1 VVDSKGMDFSP
12 DPDEELIRE
21 AVRSVCGRFDD
32 VYWSERDAK
41 HEFPWE
47 FYAAMADGGW
57 VGIAIPEA
65 YGGGGRGINEAS
77 LVLEEVAASGAAM
90 NGCSAVHLSIFGMH
104 PVVLHGSEEMRLR
117 YLPRVAKGDLHI
129 AFGVTEPDAGT
140 DTPSIKT
147 RAYREPDGSYR
158 IRGRKVWTSKA
169 LEAERVLL
177 LCRTTPLEE
186 CAKRTD
192 GMTLFLAALRDPA
205 VTITPIPKTG
215 RNAVASCEVVYD
227 DLRVEEADRVG
238 EEGRGFWYLV
248 DGLNAERILIA
259 SEALGVGRAAL
270 RRAVAYAKER
280 IVFGRPIG
288 QNQAVAFPLAEIH
301 ARLRAA
307 EMMIRRAAWLL
318 DRRMPCG
325 EEANLA
331 KYLAAEAGFAAA
343 DHAVQVHG
351 GFGYAEEYHV
361 ARYWREARLMK
372 IAPITQE
379 LVLAYVSEHVLGLP
393 RSY

>member
-1 VVDSKGMDFSP
+1 MDFTP

-21 AVRSVCGRFDD
+21 AVRAVCARFDD
-32 VYWSERDAK
+32 TYWAERDAN

-57 VGIAIPEA
+57 VGIAIPET

-77 LVLEEVAASGAAM
+77 IVLEEVAASGAAM

-104 PVVLHGSEEMRLR
+104 PVVLHGSDEMRR
-117 YLPRVAKGDLHI
+117 KYLPRVAKGDLHI

-147 RAYREPDGSYR
+147 RAYRQDDGGYR

-177 LCRTTPLEE
+177 LCRTTPLED

-192 GMTLFLAALRDPA
+192 GMTLFLADLKDPA

-227 DLRVEEADRVG
+227 DLRVEDADRVG

-280 IVFGRPIG
+280 VVFGRPIG

-307 EMMIRRAAWLL
+307 EMMVRRAAWLL
-318 DRRMPCG
+318 DRRLPCG

-379 LVLAYVSEHVLGLP
+379 LVLAYVTEHVLGLP

>member
-1 VVDSKGMDFSP
+1 MDFSA
-12 DPDEELIRE
+12 DPDEELIRD
-21 AVRSVCGRFDD
+21 AVRAVCARFDD
-32 VYWSERDAK
+32 VYWSERDAR

-90 NGCSAVHLSIFGMH
+90 NGCSSVHLSIFGMH
-104 PVVLHGSEEMRLR
+104 PVVLHGSEEMRRR
-117 YLPRVAKGDLHI
+117 YLPRVAKGDLHV

-140 DTPSIKT
+140 DTPSIRT
-147 RAYREPDGSYR
+147 RAVREPDGGYR

-192 GMTLFLAALRDPA
+192 GMTLFLAPLRDPA
-205 VTITPIPKTG
+205 VTITPIPKAG

-238 EEGRGFWYLV
+238 EEGRGFRYLV

-259 SEALGVGRAAL
+259 AEALGIGKVAL

-307 EMMIRRAAWLL
+307 EGMIRRAAWML
-318 DRRMPCG
+318 DRRLPCG

-379 LVLAYVSEHVLGLP
+379 LVLAYVTEHVLGLP

>member
-1 VVDSKGMDFSP
+1 MDFTP

-21 AVRSVCGRFDD
+21 AIRAVCARFDD
-32 VYWSERDAK
+32 AYWSGCDTR

-47 FYAAMADGGW
+47 FYGAMADGGW

-77 LVLEEVAASGAAM
+77 IVLEEVAASGAAM
-90 NGCSAVHLSIFGMH
+90 NGCSSVHLSIFGMH
-104 PVVLHGSEEMRLR
+104 PVVLHGSEEMRR
-117 YLPRVAKGDLHI
+117 KYLPRVAKGDLHV

-140 DTPSIKT
+140 DTPSIRT

-158 IRGRKVWTSKA
+158 VRGRKVWTSKA

-238 EEGRGFWYLV
+238 EEGRGFRYLV
-248 DGLNAERILIA
+248 DGLNAERVLIA
-259 SEALGVGRAAL
+259 SEALGVGRASL

-280 IVFGRPIG
+280 VVFGRPIG

-307 EMMIRRAAWLL
+307 EMMIRRAAWML

-379 LVLAYVSEHVLGLP
+379 LVLAYVTEHVLGLP

>member
-1 VVDSKGMDFSP
+1 MDFHPSE
-12 DPDEELIRE
+12 DHEAIREGIRRICADFPDE
-21 AVRSVCGRFDD
+21 
-32 VYWSERDAK
+32 YWAERDEA
-41 HEFPWE
+41 HEFPWD
-47 FYAAMADGGW
+47 FYRALADGGW
-57 VGIAIPEA
+57 VGIAIPER
-65 YGGGGRGINEAS
+65 YGGGGRGISEAS

-90 NGCSAVHLSIFGMH
+90 NGCSALHLSIFGMH
-104 PVVLHGSEEMRLR
+104 PVVLHGSEEMRRR
-117 YLPRVAKGDLHI
+117 YLPRVAKGDLHV
-129 AFGVTEPDAGT
+129 AFGVTEPDAGS

-147 RAYREPDGSYR
+147 RAIRQPDGSYR

-177 LCRTTPLEE
+177 LCRTTPLPE

-192 GMTLFLAALRDPA
+192 GMTLFLARLKDPA

-227 DLRVEEADRVG
+227 DLLVEEADRVG
-238 EEGRGFWYLV
+238 DEGRGFRYLV

-259 SEALGVGRAAL
+259 SEALGIGRAAF

-280 IVFGRPIG
+280 VVFGRPIG
-288 QNQAVAFPLAEIH
+288 RNQAVAFPLAEIH
-301 ARLRAA
+301 ARMRAA

-318 DRRMPCG
+318 DRRLPCG

>member
-1 VVDSKGMDFSP
+1 MDFTP

-21 AVRSVCGRFDD
+21 AVRAVCARFDD
-32 VYWSERDAK
+32 PYWSERDTR

-57 VGIAIPEA
+57 VGIAIPET

-77 LVLEEVAASGAAM
+77 IVLEEVAASGAAM

-104 PVVLHGSEEMRLR
+104 PVVLHGSDEMRR
-117 YLPRVAKGDLHI
+117 KYLPRVAKGDLHI

-140 DTPSIKT
+140 DTPAIKT
-147 RAYREPDGSYR
+147 RAYRQDDGGYR

-177 LCRTTPLEE
+177 LCRTTPLED

-192 GMTLFLAALRDPA
+192 GMTLFLADLKDPA

-238 EEGRGFWYLV
+238 EEGKGFWHLV

-280 IVFGRPIG
+280 VVFGRPIG

-307 EMMIRRAAWLL
+307 EMMIRRAAWLI

-379 LVLAYVSEHVLGLP
+379 LVLAYVTEHVLGLP

>member
-1 VVDSKGMDFSP
+1 MDFTP
-12 DPDEELIRE
+12 DPDEGLIRE
-21 AVRSVCGRFDD
+21 AVRAVCSRFDD

-41 HEFPWE
+41 HEFPWD
-47 FYAAMADGGW
+47 FYSAMADGGW
-57 VGIAIPEA
+57 VGIAIPEE

-77 LVLEEVAASGAAM
+77 LILEEVAASGAAM

-104 PVVLHGSEEMRLR
+104 PVVLHGSEEMRR
-117 YLPRVAKGDLHI
+117 KYLPRVAKGDLHI

-147 RAYREPDGSYR
+147 RAYREADGAYR

-192 GMTLFLAALRDPA
+192 GMTLFLADLKDPA

-227 DLRVEEADRVG
+227 DLRVEESDRVG
-238 EEGRGFWYLV
+238 EEGKGFRYLV

-270 RRAVAYAKER
+270 RRAIAYAKER

-307 EMMIRRAAWLL
+307 EMMIRRAAWML

-379 LVLAYVSEHVLGLP
+379 LVLAYVTEHVLGLP

>member
-1 VVDSKGMDFSP
+1 MDFTP

-21 AVRSVCGRFDD
+21 AVRAVCARFDD
-32 VYWSERDAK
+32 PYWSERDTR

-57 VGIAIPEA
+57 VGIAIPET

-77 LVLEEVAASGAAM
+77 IVLEEVAASGAAM

-104 PVVLHGSEEMRLR
+104 PVVLHGSDEMRR
-117 YLPRVAKGDLHI
+117 KYLPRVAKGDLHI

-147 RAYREPDGSYR
+147 RAYRQDDGGYR

-177 LCRTTPLEE
+177 LCRTTPLED

-192 GMTLFLAALRDPA
+192 GMTLFLADLKDPA

-280 IVFGRPIG
+280 VVFGRPIG

-307 EMMIRRAAWLL
+307 EMMVRRAAWLL
-318 DRRMPCG
+318 DRRLPCG

-379 LVLAYVSEHVLGLP
+379 LVLAYVTEHVLGLP

>member
-1 VVDSKGMDFSP
+1 MDFTP
-12 DPDEELIRE
+12 DPDEELIRD
-21 AVRSVCGRFDD
+21 AVRAVCARFDD
-32 VYWSERDAK
+32 VYWSERDAR
-41 HEFPWE
+41 HEFPWD

-90 NGCSAVHLSIFGMH
+90 NGCSSIHLSIFGMH
-104 PVVLHGSEEMRLR
+104 PVVLHGSEEMRR
-117 YLPRVAKGDLHI
+117 KYLPRVAKGDLHI

-147 RAYREPDGSYR
+147 RAVREPDGGYR

-192 GMTLFLAALRDPA
+192 GMTLFLADLKDPA
-205 VTITPIPKTG
+205 VTITPIPKAG

-227 DLRVEEADRVG
+227 DLRVEEGDRVG
-238 EEGRGFWYLV
+238 EEGRGFRYLV

-259 SEALGVGRAAL
+259 SEALGIGKVAL

-307 EMMIRRAAWLL
+307 EGMIRRAAWML
-318 DRRMPCG
+318 DRRLPCG

>member
-1 VVDSKGMDFSP
+1 MDFAT
-12 DPDEELIRE
+12 DPDEELSRE
-21 AVRSVCGRFDD
+21 AVRAVCARFDD
-32 VYWSERDAK
+32 VYWSERDAR

-104 PVVLHGSEEMRLR
+104 PVVLHGSEEMRR
-117 YLPRVAKGDLHI
+117 KYLPRVAKGDLHV

-147 RAYREPDGSYR
+147 RAYREADGSYR

-192 GMTLFLAALRDPA
+192 GMTLFLVDLKDPA
-205 VTITPIPKTG
+205 VTITPIPKAG
-215 RNAVASCEVVYD
+215 RNAVASCETVYD
-227 DLRVEEADRVG
+227 DVRVEEADRVG
-238 EEGRGFWYLV
+238 EEGRGFRYLV
-248 DGLNAERILIA
+248 DGLNAERVLIA

-270 RRAVAYAKER
+270 RKAVAYAKER
-280 IVFGRPIG
+280 VVFGRPIG
-288 QNQAVAFPLAEIH
+288 QNQAVAFPLAELH
-301 ARLRAA
+301 ARPRAA
-307 EMMIRRAAWLL
+307 AAMGDKPGEARPGEPQGGTPAGGAGEVPGGAEGGGGAVIGCFVRGAVPRRV
-318 DRRMPCG
+318 G
-325 EEANLA
+325 GGF
-331 KYLAAEAGFAAA
+331 EAGGRAR
-343 DHAVQVHG
+343 QG
-351 GFGYAEEYHV
+351 GGV
-361 ARYWREARLMK
+361 GGG
-372 IAPITQE
+372 
-379 LVLAYVSEHVLGLP
+379 LG
-393 RSY
+393 RGGGGGVRV

>member
-1 VVDSKGMDFSP
+1 MT
-12 DPDEELIRE
+12 
-21 AVRSVCGRFDD
+21 
-32 VYWSERDAK
+32 
-41 HEFPWE
+41 
-47 FYAAMADGGW
+47 
-57 VGIAIPEA
+57 
-65 YGGGGRGINEAS
+65 
-77 LVLEEVAASGAAM
+77 LVLA
-90 NGCSAVHLSIFGMH
+90 
-104 PVVLHGSEEMRLR
+104 
-117 YLPRVAKGDLHI
+117 DL
-129 AFGVTEPDAGT
+129 
-140 DTPSIKT
+140 K
-147 RAYREPDGSYR
+147 
-158 IRGRKVWTSKA
+158 
-169 LEAERVLL
+169 
-177 LCRTTPLEE
+177 
-186 CAKRTD
+186 
-192 GMTLFLAALRDPA
+192 DPA

-307 EMMIRRAAWLL
+307 EMMIRRAAWML
-318 DRRMPCG
+318 DRRLPCG

>member
-1 VVDSKGMDFSP
+1 MDFSP

-21 AVRSVCGRFDD
+21 AVRAVCARFDD

-77 LVLEEVAASGAAM
+77 IVLEEVAASGAAM
-90 NGCSAVHLSIFGMH
+90 NGCSSVHLSIFGMH
-104 PVVLHGSEEMRLR
+104 PVVLHGSDAMRQK
-117 YLPRVAKGDLHI
+117 YLPRVANGDLHI

-147 RAYREPDGSYR
+147 RAYREPDGGYR

-192 GMTLFLAALRDPA
+192 GMTLFLADLKDPA
-205 VTITPIPKTG
+205 VSITPIPKTG

-238 EEGRGFWYLV
+238 EEGKGFWYLV
-248 DGLNAERILIA
+248 DGLNAERVLIA
-259 SEALGVGRAAL
+259 SEALGVGRASL

-307 EMMIRRAAWLL
+307 EMMIRRAAWML

-379 LVLAYVSEHVLGLP
+379 LVLAYVTEHVLGLP

>member
-1 VVDSKGMDFSP
+1 MDFTP

-21 AVRSVCGRFDD
+21 AVRAVCARFDD
-32 VYWSERDAK
+32 PYWSERDTR

-57 VGIAIPEA
+57 VGIAIPET

-77 LVLEEVAASGAAM
+77 IVLEEVAASGAAM

-104 PVVLHGSEEMRLR
+104 PVVLHGSDEMRR
-117 YLPRVAKGDLHI
+117 KYLPRVAKGDLHI

-140 DTPSIKT
+140 DTPAIKT
-147 RAYREPDGSYR
+147 RAYRQDDGGYR

-177 LCRTTPLEE
+177 LCRTTPLED

-192 GMTLFLAALRDPA
+192 GMTLFLADLKDPA

-280 IVFGRPIG
+280 VVFGRPIG

-307 EMMIRRAAWLL
+307 EMMVRRAAWLL
-318 DRRMPCG
+318 DRRLPCG

-379 LVLAYVSEHVLGLP
+379 LVLAYVTEHVLGLP

>member
-1 VVDSKGMDFSP
+1 MDFTP
-12 DPDEELIRE
+12 DPDEDLIRE
-21 AVRSVCGRFDD
+21 AVRAVCARFDD
-32 VYWSERDAK
+32 AYWSERDAR

-77 LVLEEVAASGAAM
+77 IVLEEVAASGAAM

-104 PVVLHGSEEMRLR
+104 PVVLHGSEEMRR
-117 YLPRVAKGDLHI
+117 TYLPRVAKGDLHV

-147 RAYREPDGSYR
+147 RAYREPDGGYR

-186 CAKRTD
+186 CARRTD
-192 GMTLFLAALRDPA
+192 GMTLFLANLKDPA

-238 EEGRGFWYLV
+238 EEGKGFRYLL
-248 DGLNAERILIA
+248 DGLNAERVLIA
-259 SEALGVGRAAL
+259 SEALGIGRAAL
-270 RRAVAYAKER
+270 RRAVAYVKER
-280 IVFGRPIG
+280 VVFGRPIG

-307 EMMIRRAAWLL
+307 EMMTRRAAWML

-343 DHAVQVHG
+343 DHAMQVHG

-379 LVLAYVSEHVLGLP
+379 LVLAYVTEHVLGLP

>member
-1 VVDSKGMDFSP
+1 MDFGP

-21 AVRSVCGRFDD
+21 AVRSVCARFDD
-32 VYWSERDAK
+32 VYWSERDAR

-47 FYAAMADGGW
+47 FYGAMADGGW

-104 PVVLHGSEEMRLR
+104 PVVLHGSEEMRRR

-140 DTPSIKT
+140 DTTSIKT
-147 RAYREPDGSYR
+147 RAHREADGSYR

-186 CAKRTD
+186 CARRTD
-192 GMTLFLAALRDPA
+192 GMTLFLADLKDPA
-205 VTITPIPKTG
+205 VTITPIAKTG

-259 SEALGVGRAAL
+259 SEALGVGRVAL

-280 IVFGRPIG
+280 VVFGRPIG
-288 QNQAVAFPLAEIH
+288 QNQAVAFPLADIH

>member
-1 VVDSKGMDFSP
+1 MDFTP

-21 AVRSVCGRFDD
+21 AVRAVCSRFDD
-32 VYWSERDAK
+32 AYWSERDSK
-41 HEFPWE
+41 HEFPWD

-57 VGIAIPEA
+57 VGIAIPEE

-77 LVLEEVAASGAAM
+77 LILEEVAASGAAM

-104 PVVLHGSEEMRLR
+104 PVVLHGSEEMRR
-117 YLPRVAKGDLHI
+117 KYLPRVAKGDLHV

-147 RAYREPDGSYR
+147 RAWREADGGYR

-192 GMTLFLAALRDPA
+192 GMTLFLANLKDPA

-238 EEGRGFWYLV
+238 EEGRGFRYLV

-270 RRAVAYAKER
+270 RKAIAYAKER
-280 IVFGRPIG
+280 VVFGRPIG

-307 EMMIRRAAWLL
+307 EMMIRRAAWML

-379 LVLAYVSEHVLGLP
+379 LVLAYVTEHVLGLP

>member
-1 VVDSKGMDFSP
+1 VDFTP

-21 AVRSVCGRFDD
+21 TVRGVCARFDD
-32 VYWSERDAK
+32 AYWSERDAR
-41 HEFPWE
+41 HEFPWA
-47 FYAAMADGGW
+47 FYGAMADGGW

-77 LVLEEVAASGAAM
+77 VVLEEVAASGAAM

-104 PVVLHGSEEMRLR
+104 PVVLHGSEEMRR
-117 YLPRVAKGDLHI
+117 AYLPRVANGDLHV

-147 RAYREPDGSYR
+147 RALREPDGSYR

-192 GMTLFLAALRDPA
+192 GMTLFLAPLRDPA
-205 VTITPIPKTG
+205 VTITPIPKAG

-238 EEGRGFWYLV
+238 EEGRGFRYLV

-259 SEALGVGRAAL
+259 SEALGIGKVAL

-307 EMMIRRAAWLL
+307 EGMIRRAAWML

>member
-1 VVDSKGMDFSP
+1 MDFTS

-21 AVRSVCGRFDD
+21 AVRAVCARFDD
-32 VYWSERDAK
+32 VYWSERDAR
-41 HEFPWE
+41 HEFPWD

-57 VGIAIPEA
+57 VGIAIPEE

-77 LVLEEVAASGAAM
+77 LILEEVAASGAAM
-90 NGCSAVHLSIFGMH
+90 NGCSAIHLSIFGMH
-104 PVVLHGSEEMRLR
+104 PVVLHGSDEMRRR
-117 YLPRVAKGDLHI
+117 YLPRVAKGDLHV

-140 DTPSIKT
+140 DTPSIRT
-147 RAYREPDGSYR
+147 RAVREPDGGYR

-192 GMTLFLAALRDPA
+192 GMTLFLANLKDPA

-227 DLRVEEADRVG
+227 DLRVDEADRVG
-238 EEGRGFWYLV
+238 EEGKGFWYLV

-318 DRRMPCG
+318 DRRLPCG

>member
-1 VVDSKGMDFSP
+1 MDFSP
-12 DPDEELIRE
+12 DPDEELIRG
-21 AVRSVCGRFDD
+21 AVRAACVRFDD
-32 VYWSERDAK
+32 VYWSARDAR

-47 FYAAMADGGW
+47 FYAAMAEGGW
-57 VGIAIPEA
+57 VGIAIPET

-104 PVVLHGSEEMRLR
+104 PVVLHGSEEMRRR
-117 YLPRVAKGDLHI
+117 YLPRVAKGDLHV

-140 DTPSIKT
+140 DTTSIKT
-147 RAYREPDGSYR
+147 RAIRQPDGSYR

-177 LCRTTPLEE
+177 LCRTTPVDE

-192 GMTLFLAALRDPA
+192 GLTLFLADLKDPA
-205 VTITPIPKTG
+205 VTVTPIPKTG

-227 DLRVEEADRVG
+227 DLRAEEADRVG

-259 SEALGVGRAAL
+259 SEALGIGRVAL

-280 IVFGRPIG
+280 VVFGRPIG

-318 DRRMPCG
+318 DRRLPCG

-372 IAPITQE
+372 IAPVTQE

>member
-1 VVDSKGMDFSP
+1 MDFTP
-12 DPDEELIRE
+12 DHDEELIRD
-21 AVRSVCGRFDD
+21 AVRAVCARFDD
-32 VYWSERDAK
+32 SYWSGCDAR
-41 HEFPWE
+41 HEFPRA

-77 LVLEEVAASGAAM
+77 IVLEEVAASGAAM

-104 PVVLHGSEEMRLR
+104 PVVLHGSEEMRRKYLR
-117 YLPRVAKGDLHI
+117 RVATGDLHI

-140 DTPSIKT
+140 DTPSITT
-147 RAYREPDGSYR
+147 RAVREADGGYR

-192 GMTLFLAALRDPA
+192 GMTLFLADLQDPA
-205 VTITPIPKTG
+205 VTITPIPKLG

-238 EEGRGFWYLV
+238 DEGRGFRYLL

-280 IVFGRPIG
+280 VVFGRPIG

-361 ARYWREARLMK
+361 GRYWREARLMK

-379 LVLAYVSEHVLGLP
+379 LVLAYVTEHVLGLP